1 MHQIELPDLLG
12 DMFDAMRVLGLVTN
26 DFNRHDSIDSNASS
40 ASSTSSRVTA
50 LNTFVSSSKLIQQQ
64 QQQEQI
70 SSTINV
76 YDQFQSTND
85 TIMNLDDKHE
95 EEEVEEEEEE
105 DISDDKITTEPPFNL
120 NNN

>member
-64 QQQEQI
+64 EQI

-95 EEEVEEEEEE
+95 EEEVEEEEE